1 MGYTRLNP
9 SFEKTQ
15 VTNIH
20 ATAASG
26 FTITSE
32 TYYTVGPLKL
42 FYVAVKTANAVNAN
56 TYTALLTLPWTS
68 GIGVAFGTE
77 TYSTVNIQANGNVQ
91 ATPTVNRP
99 AGSIFY
105 VKGIV
110 V

>member
-1 MGYTRLNP
+1 MSYTRLNP

-20 ATAASG
+20 ATPANG

-32 TYYTVGPLKL
+32 TYYTVGPLRF
-42 FYVAVKTANAVNAN
+42 FYIAVKAANVVNAN
-56 TYTALLTLPWTS
+56 TLTTLFTLPWTS
-68 GIGVAFGTE
+68 GIGVTFGTE

-91 ATPTVNRP
+91 ATSIMNRT
-99 AGSIFY
+99 AGSVFY